1 MDRLLAMQVF
11 SKVVEAGSFSGAAR
25 RLELPNATV
34 STLLRNLEAHLGVR
48 LINRTTRRMH
58 LTDDGAAYY
67 ERCQRILAEI
77 EETESALAR
86 TRTKPQ
92 GRLRVD
98 LPTAFGRQHFVHALP
113 TFLDRYPDIKLM
125 MTMTDRRVDF
135 IEDGID
141 AAVRGG
147 SLEDST
153 LIARRIHEA
162 RYVACAA
169 PDFIRSHGEPKSPWD
184 LAHYRCLGFYSPLNE
199 AVSPWVFSRNGQTVT
214 HAVDG
219 RININSSDALIEAAT
234 IGTGIIYLLDVS
246 VSHAIASGAL
256 KPLLTDWQ
264 THSVPLSVV
273 YPQTRHLSA
282 KVRVF
287 VDFIASM
294 FPLPRLAAMAGQE
307 ATAGRLRKEA
317 VQ

>member
-1 MDRLLAMQVF
+1 MDRLQAMEVF
-11 SKVVEAGSFSGAAR
+11 SKVVEAGSFSAAAR

-67 ERCQRILAEI
+67 ERCRRILSEI
-77 EETESALAR
+77 AETESALAR

-92 GRLRVD
+92 GKLRVD
-98 LPTAFGRQHFVHALP
+98 LPTAFGRMHFVHALP
-113 TFLDRYPDIKLM
+113 TFMERYPDIKL
-125 MTMTDRRVDF
+125 TLCMTDRRVDF

-147 SLEDST
+147 PLEDSS

-162 RYVACAA
+162 RYVAFAS
-169 PDFIRSHGEPKSPWD
+169 PDYIRRHGEPKSPHD
-184 LAHYRCLGFYSPLNE
+184 LVNHRCLGFYSPLSEQVN
-199 AVSPWVFSRNGQTVT
+199 PWVFSRNGLTVV
-214 HAVDG
+214 HEVDG
-219 RININSSDALIEAAT
+219 NINMNSSDALIEAAT
-234 IGTGIIYLLDVS
+234 VGSGIAFLLDLS
-246 VSHAIASGAL
+246 VTRPIGNGL
-256 KPLLTDWQ
+256 LRPLLTDWQ
-264 THSVPLSVV
+264 TNSVPVSVV

-287 VDFIASM
+287 VDFVASM
-294 FPLPRLAAMAGQE
+294 FPLPRMAPASIGAAQGQE
-307 ATAGRLRKEA
+307 AQALPG
-317 VQ
+317 